1 MTSTKFSL
9 KVFNLLSFSKLC
21 FVIVRSS
28 PDKKCNFL
36 PPSRKRKGDLQARHK
51 SPFYII
57 FRGRD
62 WSSVSKRATDKQCAI
77 QHVFSSVTLNTFQ
90 DGKKILTSIRLAC
103 ANSRAI
109 LRDASTAQRDV
120 VALTVNAEISLRFPN
135 KYLASLSCYIA

>member
-9 KVFNLLSFSKLC
+9 KVFNLLSFSNLC
-21 FVIVRSS
+21 LLLFVRHLT
-28 PDKKCNFL
+28 KCNFL